1 MLHVFLPIFTCI
13 FWPILAHLPFS
24 WPTLV
29 FRETAAFCCLILHP
43 WHKDLYPLCPCHA
56 PWTHIRPGIH
66 IFHIHHPL
74 WIFST
79 AATHMT
85 TSVTVSR
92 TSADKVIHRG
102 VITNMCTG
110 WALWAVRSIHNIH
123 SAHFARGRAER
134 CIDVCSVLQCRYTI
148 VTDHSSANSNEP
160 CVASIWAVDSRY
172 YIVYSRYYIVDK
184 YTL

>member
-1 MLHVFLPIFTCI
+1 MCFYPSLLAYFGPFLPICHFLGPLKCLEKQLHFVASYFTPDTRICNHCA
-13 FWPILAHLPFS
+13 PPLP
-24 WPTLV
+24 PGHTLGQV
-29 FRETAAFCCLILHP
+29 ST
-43 WHKDLYPLCPCHA
+43 YY
-56 PWTHIRPGIH
+56 
-66 IFHIHHPL
+66 PL

-110 WALWAVRSIHNIH
+110 WALRAVRSIHNIH
-123 SAHFARGRAER
+123 SAHSARGRGGWR

>member
-1 MLHVFLPIFTCI
+1 MLRVFLPIFTY
-13 FWPILAHLPFS
+13 FWPSLAHLPFS

-29 FRETAAFCCLILHP
+29 FRETATFCCLILHP
-43 WHKDLYPLCPCHA
+43 WHKDLKPLCPCPA

-85 TSVTVSR
+85 RSVTVSR

-123 SAHFARGRAER
+123 TAHSARGRGWWR
-134 CIDVCSVLQCRYTI
+134 CVDSVDVCSVLQCRYTI
-148 VTDHSSANSNEP
+148 VTGHSSANSNEP
-160 CVASIWAVDSRY
+160 CVTSTESGQ
-172 YIVYSRYYIVDK
+172 
-184 YTL
+184 